1 MKYSVQVEYIQTW
14 DYDNIEA
21 STEDEAEQI
30 ALCMSED
37 EECHDADCKTTAWEL
52 AEQDD
57 EE

>member
-14 DYDNIEA
+14 NYDNIEA

-30 ALCMSED
+30 ALKLTED
-37 EECHDADCKTTAWEL
+37 ELPDWQDHTVNAWEL
-52 AEQDD
+52 AEQD